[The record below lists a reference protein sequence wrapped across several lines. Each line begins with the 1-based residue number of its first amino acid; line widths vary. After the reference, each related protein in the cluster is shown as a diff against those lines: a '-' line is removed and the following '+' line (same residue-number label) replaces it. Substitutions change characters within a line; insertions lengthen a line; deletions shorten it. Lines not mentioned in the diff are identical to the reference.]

1 MALLIFPVLTVAIV
15 TTQDVTVENSE
26 EAINF
31 NVRIT
36 SAMPVDGF
44 DQGSPTVG
52 IEFPIDEMNTA
63 GILIMCVHI
72 YDRYFV
78 QTYMCSAV

>member
-1 MALLIFPVLTVAIV
+1 MLTVAIV

-52 IEFPIDEMNTA
+52 IEFPVDEMNTA
-63 GILIMCVHI
+63 GILINVCAYI

-78 QTYMCSAV
+78 QAIYMCSVV

>member
-1 MALLIFPVLTVAIV
+1 MLTVAIV

-26 EAINF
+26 EAIKL

-44 DQGSPTVG
+44 NQGSPAVG
-52 IEFPIDEMNTA
+52 IEFPVDEMNTA
-63 GILIMCVHI
+63 GILIVFIMCVHI
-72 YDRYFV
+72 I
-78 QTYMCSAV
+78 